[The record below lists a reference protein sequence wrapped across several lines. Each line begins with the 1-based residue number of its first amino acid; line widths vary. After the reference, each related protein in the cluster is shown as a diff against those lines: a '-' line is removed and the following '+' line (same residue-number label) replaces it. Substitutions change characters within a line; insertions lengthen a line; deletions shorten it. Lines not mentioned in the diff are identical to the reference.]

1 MSTVGRVTTHNPLF
15 CLDQHG
21 GNRRQNDRPARDHRH
36 LTVAEVDK
44 LMTAAKSNV
53 DQERL
58 F

>member
-1 MSTVGRVTTHNPLF
+1 MSTVGRATTRNPLF

-21 GNRRQNDRPARDHRH
+21 GNMRQNDRPARAHRY

-44 LMTAAKSNV
+44 LMATAKGSV
-53 DQERL
+53 EQERL

>member
-1 MSTVGRVTTHNPLF
+1 LF
-15 CLDQHG
+15 CLDHHS
-21 GNRRQNDRPARDHRH
+21 GNTRQNDRPARDHRH

-44 LMTAAKSNV
+44 LMTAAKGSV